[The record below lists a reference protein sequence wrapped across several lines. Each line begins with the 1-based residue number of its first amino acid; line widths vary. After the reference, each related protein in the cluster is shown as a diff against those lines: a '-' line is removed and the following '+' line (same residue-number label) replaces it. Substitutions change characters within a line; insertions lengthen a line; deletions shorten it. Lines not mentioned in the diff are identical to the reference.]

1 MEQLLLLLSR
11 FSRVRLLATPWT
23 AAHQAPPSIQ
33 QQHSAVC
40 RCVYLCVC
48 IYIYICATSLSIH
61 LSKYILGCFDILAIV
76 NNATMNIEEGVYL
89 FKLEFS
95 PDICPGVGLLG
106 DMVVLFL
113 VF

>member
-1 MEQLLLLLSR
+1 M
-11 FSRVRLLATPWT
+11 
-23 AAHQAPPSIQ
+23 
-33 QQHSAVC
+33 
-40 RCVYLCVC
+40 CVY

-95 PDICPGVGLLG
+95 PDICPGVGLPDHIVTLI
-106 DMVVLFL
+106 L
-113 VF
+113 VFIF